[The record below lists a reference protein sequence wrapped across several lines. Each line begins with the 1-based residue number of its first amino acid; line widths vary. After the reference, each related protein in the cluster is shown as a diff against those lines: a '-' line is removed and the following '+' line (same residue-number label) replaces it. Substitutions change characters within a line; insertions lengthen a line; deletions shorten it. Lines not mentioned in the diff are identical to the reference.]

1 MEFRKEFV
9 IRIVSCLTE
18 LRDVKEFVGRI
29 VMCLIELRAVNE
41 FVRIIAKYPIE
52 WRFARVCYKKCMVS
66 D

>member
-29 VMCLIELRAVNE
+29 VMCLIELRAVKE
-41 FVRIIAKYPIE
+41 FVGMMQSLRLSGVPQG
-52 WRFARVCYKKCMVS
+52 VCNKNCKLS

>member
-29 VMCLIELRAVNE
+29 VMCLIELRAVKE
-41 FVRIIAKYPIE
+41 FVGMIQSLRLSGVPQG
-52 WRFARVCYKKCMVS
+52 VCNKNCKLS